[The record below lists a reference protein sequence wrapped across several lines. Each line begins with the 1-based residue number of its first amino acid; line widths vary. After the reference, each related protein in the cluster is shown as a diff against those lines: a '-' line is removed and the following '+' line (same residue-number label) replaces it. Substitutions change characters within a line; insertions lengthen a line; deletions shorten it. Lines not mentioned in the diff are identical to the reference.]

1 MELNLIKDKQRINK
15 PLRLIVRMPQWAT
28 DRKLIMPFFQNQ
40 RSNQN
45 TKHKVSKEERKR
57 LGQGEHSVHF

>member
-15 PLRLIVRMPQWAT
+15 PLRLIVPQWAT
-28 DRKLIMPFFQNQ
+28 DRKIIMTFFQNK
-40 RSNQN
+40 RSNEN

-57 LGQGEHSVHF
+57 LGQGEHSVHS